1 MSEPSDRRRL
11 EWRQALRERLGS
23 EALAFGLLRS
33 LTMIGGVAAL
43 FLVPLRPEHR
53 VHLGPLLAG
62 FVAYKAGLL
71 AILARWAERA
81 REIFLATLAADLGLV
96 FLLVWFTGGGESH
109 FYLLFYLLVALNAY
123 YFGPGI
129 GIQAALLA
137 AGLLGLANWLVP
149 PPTPWVHI
157 GSRAA
162 VLGLLG
168 LALGHVA
175 ARERAARARAEQLN
189 REMEAAMGRL
199 VRAEQ
204 LAAVGRLSAKMAHE
218 VRNPLGAITLNADM
232 LGDIVREC
240 PGPAM
245 AEAQELLRG
254 IRDEIQVL
262 ATLTE
267 EYLVASRLPRPR
279 LEKDSLN
286 DVVTELVGFLR
297 PVAERQGVQIV
308 LDLDAGLPPLA
319 FDRTMLKHA
328 VQNLI
333 RNSLEALDAGGRVT
347 VSTAC
352 DGRAA
357 LIRVADDGPGILPE
371 AADRL
376 FEPFFTTKPRGTGL
390 GLSIVRQVAR
400 EHGGDVTW
408 TSRPAGGAA
417 FTIRLPLEE
426 ARHA

>member
-1 MSEPSDRRRL
+1 MAEPSDPFRTGLRRVLRRRL
-11 EWRQALRERLGS
+11 GN

-33 LTMIGGVAAL
+33 FTMIGGMAAL
-43 FLVPLRPEHR
+43 FLVPLRPEHKI
-53 VHLGPLLAG
+53 HLAPLLTG
-62 FVAYKAGLL
+62 FIVYKAGLL
-71 AILARWAERA
+71 AILAGWAQRA

-109 FYLLFYLLVALNAY
+109 FYLLFYLLGALNAY

-129 GIQAALLA
+129 GTLA
-137 AGLLGLANWLVP
+137 AAMAAALLGLANWLVP
-149 PPTPWVHI
+149 PPTPWVQI

-162 VLGLLG
+162 VLGLLA
-168 LALGHVA
+168 LAVGHVA

-218 VRNPLGAITLNADM
+218 VRNPLGAITLNVDM

-245 AEAQELLRG
+245 AEAQELLHG
-254 IRDEIQVL
+254 VRDEVRTL
-262 ATLTE
+262 ARLTE
-267 EYLVASRLPRPR
+267 EYLVAARLPRPR

-297 PVAERQGVQIV
+297 PVAERQGVR
-308 LDLDAGLPPLA
+308 LDLDLDPALLPLA
-319 FDRTMLKHA
+319 FDRPMLKHA
-328 VQNLI
+328 VQNLVK
-333 RNSLEALDAGGRVT
+333 NSLEVLERGGHIR

-357 LIRVADDGPGILPE
+357 TITVTDDGPGIAPDV
-371 AADRL
+371 AGRL
-376 FEPFFTTKPRGTGL
+376 CEPFFTTKPRGTGL

-408 TSRPAGGAA
+408 TSRPGAGAC

-426 ARHA
+426 ARHG

>member
-1 MSEPSDRRRL
+1 MTDLPDSSDRS
-11 EWRQALRERLGS
+11 LRETLVGRLGS
-23 EALAFGLLRS
+23 DALAFGLLRS

-43 FLVPLRPEHR
+43 FMVPLRPEHR
-53 VHLGPLLAG
+53 IHLAPLLVG
-62 FVAYKAGLL
+62 FIAYKAGLL
-71 AILARWAERA
+71 AILAGWAERA

-137 AGLLGLANWLVP
+137 AGLLALANWLVA

-218 VRNPLGAITLNADM
+218 VRNPLGAITLNVDM

-240 PGPAM
+240 PGPDM
-245 AEAQELLRG
+245 VEAQQMLHG
-254 IRDEIQVL
+254 IRNEVQAL

-267 EYLVASRLPRPR
+267 EYLVAARLPRPR
-279 LEKDSLN
+279 LDKDSLN
-286 DVVTELVGFLR
+286 DVITELVGFLR

-308 LDLDAGLPPLA
+308 LELDAGLPPVA
-319 FDRTMLKHA
+319 FNRTMLKHA
-328 VQNLI
+328 VQNLVK
-333 RNSLEALDAGGRVT
+333 NSLEALNDGGRIS
-347 VSTAC
+347 VSTAG
-352 DGRAA
+352 DDRAA
-357 LIRVADDGPGILPE
+357 MIRVADDGPGIPPD

-400 EHGGDVTW
+400 EHGGEVTW
-408 TSRPAGGAA
+408 TSRPGAGAS

-426 ARHA
+426 ARHG

>member
-1 MSEPSDRRRL
+1 MPGHRDFSRPGPGD
-11 EWRQALRERLGS
+11 ALVGRLGS

-53 VHLGPLLAG
+53 IHLAPLLVG
-62 FVAYKAGLL
+62 FIAYKAGLL

-81 REIFLATLAADLGLV
+81 REVFLATLAADLGLV

-129 GIQAALLA
+129 GTQAAVLA
-137 AGLLGLANWLVP
+137 AGLLALANWLVP
-149 PPTPWVHI
+149 PATPWVHI
-157 GSRAA
+157 ASRAA

-175 ARERAARARAEQLN
+175 ARERAARGRAERLN
-189 REMEAAMGRL
+189 REMEAATGRL

-218 VRNPLGAITLNADM
+218 VRNPLGAITLNVDM

-245 AEAQELLRG
+245 AEAQELLQG
-254 IRDEIQVL
+254 IRNEVL
-262 ATLTE
+262 ALATVTD
-267 EYLVASRLPRPR
+267 EYLVAARLPRPR

-286 DVVTELVGFLR
+286 DVLTELVGFLR
-297 PVAERQGVQIV
+297 PVGERQGVPLALE
-308 LDLDAGLPPLA
+308 LDPGLPPVA
-319 FDRTMLKHA
+319 VDRTMLKQA
-328 VQNLI
+328 VQNLVK
-333 RNSLEALDAGGRVT
+333 NALEALAAGGHVT
-347 VSTAC
+347 VSTAR
-352 DGRAA
+352 DAESA
-357 LIRVADDGPGILPE
+357 LIRVADDGPGIPAE

-376 FEPFFTTKPRGTGL
+376 CEPFFTTKPRGTGL

-400 EHGGDVTW
+400 EHGGDLTW
-408 TSRPAGGAA
+408 TSRPGAGAS
-417 FTIRLPLEE
+417 FTIRLPLEA
-426 ARHA
+426 ARHD

>member
-1 MSEPSDRRRL
+1 
-11 EWRQALRERLGS
+11 
-23 EALAFGLLRS
+23 
-33 LTMIGGVAAL
+33 MIGGVAAL
-43 FLVPLRPEHR
+43 LLVPLRPEHR
-53 VHLGPLLAG
+53 IHLGPLLAG
-62 FVAYKAGLL
+62 FIAYKAGLL
-71 AILARWAERA
+71 VVLVRWAERV
-81 REIFLATLAADLGLV
+81 REIFLATLATDLGLV
-96 FLLVWFTGGGESH
+96 FILVWFTGGGESH

-129 GIQAALLA
+129 GTQAAALA
-137 AGLLGLANWLVP
+137 AGLLALANWLAP
-149 PPTPWVHI
+149 PPTAWVHV

-175 ARERAARARAEQLN
+175 ARERAARARAEALN

-218 VRNPLGAITLNADM
+218 VRNPLGAITLNVDM

-245 AEAQELLRG
+245 AEAEELLGG
-254 IRDEIQVL
+254 IRDEVQAL
-262 ATLTE
+262 AMLTE
-267 EYLVASRLPRPR
+267 EYLVAARLPRPR
-279 LEKDSLN
+279 LEKDSVN
-286 DVVTELVGFLR
+286 DVVAELVDFLR
-297 PVAERQGVQIV
+297 PVAERQGVQLV
-308 LDLDAGLPPLA
+308 LALDPGLPPVA
-319 FDRTMLKHA
+319 VDRTMLKQA
-328 VQNLI
+328 VQNLVK
-333 RNSLEALDAGGRVT
+333 NSLEALAAGGRIT
-347 VSTAC
+347 VSSAC
-352 DGRAA
+352 DARAVM
-357 LIRVADDGPGILPE
+357 IHVADDGPGIPPD

-408 TSRPAGGAA
+408 TSRPGTGAS
-417 FTIRLPLEE
+417 FTICLPIEE
-426 ARHA
+426 DGHG

>member
-1 MSEPSDRRRL
+1 MADPSAPSPGGL
-11 EWRQALRERLGS
+11 SHALRERLGD
-23 EALAFGLLRS
+23 EALTFGLLRS
-33 LTMIGGVAAL
+33 LTMIGGMVAL

-53 VHLGPLLAG
+53 IHLAPLLGG
-62 FVAYKAGLL
+62 FIAYKAGLL
-71 AILARWAERA
+71 AILAGWPAWA

-109 FYLLFYLLVALNAY
+109 FSLLFYLLVALNAY

-129 GIQAALLA
+129 GTQAAILA
-137 AGLLGLANWLVP
+137 AGLLALANWLVP
-149 PPTPWVHI
+149 PAAPWVHI
-157 GSRAA
+157 ASRAA

-204 LAAVGRLSAKMAHE
+204 LAAIGRLSAKMAHE
-218 VRNPLGAITLNADM
+218 VRNPLGAITLNVDM
-232 LGDIVREC
+232 LGDIVCEC
-240 PGPAM
+240 PGPKM
-245 AEAQELLRG
+245 AEAQELLHG
-254 IRDEIQVL
+254 IRDEVHAL
-262 ATLTE
+262 SALTE
-267 EYLVASRLPRPR
+267 EYLVAARLPRPR
-279 LEKDSLN
+279 LEKENLN
-286 DVVTELVGFLR
+286 DVVAELFGFIR
-297 PVAERQGVQIV
+297 PVAERQHVDLV
-308 LDLDAGLPPLA
+308 LALDPGLPPIP

-328 VQNLI
+328 VQNLVK
-333 RNSLEALDAGGRVT
+333 NSLEALGSGGRIT

-352 DGRAA
+352 DGKAA
-357 LIRVADDGPGILPE
+357 MVCVADDGPGIP
-371 AADRL
+371 ADTADRV

-408 TSRPAGGAA
+408 TSRPGAGAT
-417 FTIRLPLEE
+417 FTIRLPLE
-426 ARHA
+426 ARHG